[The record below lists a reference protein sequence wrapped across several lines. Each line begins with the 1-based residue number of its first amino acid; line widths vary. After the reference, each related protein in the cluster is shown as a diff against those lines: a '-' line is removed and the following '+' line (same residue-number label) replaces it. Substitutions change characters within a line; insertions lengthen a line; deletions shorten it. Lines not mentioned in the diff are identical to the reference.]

1 MIDTGDI
8 DVFLGLDVGKGEHH
22 ATAVTP
28 ACKKAFDKRLPN
40 TEPKLRELFAKHR
53 TVLVVVAWTGTTA
66 GAAMGV
72 TTTRPRRRRAL
83 DELAAA
89 RLRGHARGRL
99 PRRRGDLRPRLPPL
113 RAASGPRHTGPRL
126 IPDIGRRHSEVP
138 LRGVCV
144 GSSRRPSVPSR

>member
-28 ACKKAFDKRLPN
+28 AGKKAFDKRLPN
-40 TEPKLRELFAKHR
+40 TEPKLRELFAKLKAKHR

-72 TTTRPRRRRAL
+72 TTLAL
-83 DELAAA
+83 ATAAALATNWPLLAFAGTLAAA
-89 RLRGHARGRL
+89 SHAVVATSARAC
-99 PRRRGDLRPRLPPL
+99 RRCARVPVLGTPDL
-113 RAASGPRHTGPRL
+113 G
-126 IPDIGRRHSEVP
+126 
-138 LRGVCV
+138 
-144 GSSRRPSVPSR
+144 